1 MSQVPAGSL
10 REDNQSAMSR
20 RITKALEKSDKA
32 QDKAWEAFTLAKE
45 IDVKIEH
52 NSEKIDVMRDENS
65 IQHAAVRV
73 DIQSLTGHM
82 IGANQQKANNKIK
95 YITWGVGLIS
105 TIAMFTI
112 SAIFLT

>member
-10 REDNQSAMSR
+10 TEDNQSTISR
-20 RITKALEKSDKA
+20 RVTKALEKSDKA

-52 NSEKIDVMRDENS
+52 NSKKIDIMRDENRAQHGEVRKE
-65 IQHAAVRV
+65 IQT
-73 DIQSLTGHM
+73 LTNHM
-82 IGANQQKANNKIK
+82 IGSNQQRANNKVK
-95 YITWGVGLIS
+95 YITWSLGLVA
-105 TIAMFTI
+105 TIGMFTV